1 MGKGK
6 EAGAGRACAGGPVSM
21 RENKSVS
28 RRLTL
33 LMQVML
39 LLWLTLLIQVMLLL
53 WFTLLWGSCLWDAFC
68 ALCMGD
74 AAAQSGLLR

>member
-1 MGKGK
+1 MLLL
-6 EAGAGRACAGGPVSM
+6 
-21 RENKSVS
+21 
-28 RRLTL
+28 RLTL
-33 LMQVML
+33 LIQVMR

-53 WFTLLWGSCLWDAFC
+53 WLTLLWGSCLWDAFC